1 MKPIIDLTPRAKER
15 NNLTIKKPV
24 RGILENITLESLRQG
39 VNPFAPLAIAQKES
53 GFGTISFKGHHPD
66 VKIHNPMQ
74 VDFGRDVARER
85 RVELDYRKNLES
97 GDYEGALQKATI
109 KEGVAYYKKHLDL
122 NDGSMWHGLR
132 NYNGAGSKARKYAGH
147 VSELV
152 DNLKEN
158 NPHVVDLV
166 NKVSQS
172 YYEGM
177 PEVVK
182 VKEEVNPMF

>member
-1 MKPIIDLTPRAKER
+1 MDPIVDLTPRAKER

-39 VNPFAPLAIAQKES
+39 VNPFAPLAIAHKES

-66 VKIHNPMQ
+66 MKTHNPMQ

-85 RVELDYRKNLES
+85 RVELDYRDNVAK
-97 GDYEGALQKATI
+97 GDWDGALQKATI
-109 KEGVAYYKKHLDL
+109 KEGVSYYKKHLDL

-158 NPHVVDLV
+158 NPHVVELV
-166 NKVSQS
+166 DRVSKDF
-172 YYEGM
+172 YESQPG
-177 PEVVK
+177 VVNI
-182 VKEEVNPMF
+182 KERVNPLF